1 MVELK
6 AVGRG
11 HPAHKKQV
19 LADLGRTGMKLG
31 YWINFGE
38 SSDERWHHADHRRR
52 VMSPSP
58 WPVAPLP
65 VAPLPVG
72 L

>member
-58 WPVAPLP
+58 CLRASVPP
-65 VAPLPVG
+65 
-72 L
+72 